1 MYEIGTKL
9 VTNQAGSNPL
19 TVTIKKADL
28 CIQMPL
34 RAAISTSAFASTDP
48 PLIDPNLMFQRAHA
62 QASNLE
68 NPISMEE
75 CLTYELSPY
84 PMSLF
89 TDTGHMR
96 LPQDKSELATDLIE
110 KYDGLIQAD
119 ANMDTTVLD
128 GGALMHH
135 VVWGK
140 RKWKKDEPKPL
151 VQDIVKLYVDKA
163 KRESSTSSTI
173 IVFDGYQRGS
183 PKDHCRKIRSPTR
196 GLEVDLDMGTPI
208 TSQQSVF
215 LSIQDNKSSLIGF
228 VTEALEDPGMKVARC
243 QADAD
248 VTIAQTVFTEALK
261 GKSVRLWGDDTDLMV
276 ILLHQIHQQSLTT
289 DPCTSKIYMY
299 RPSTR
304 TTVDLM
310 SLSNTAPTRVL
321 RLITVVHAMSGCDTV
336 SRIFCIGK
344 TKLIKLLE
352 DSRFGEALE
361 PLLKVFLQCDCT
373 PEMLL
378 AAGSKIVSFICC
390 KNQNRETLE
399 EPLLW

>member
-1 MYEIGTKL
+1 M
-9 VTNQAGSNPL
+9 
-19 TVTIKKADL
+19 
-28 CIQMPL
+28 
-34 RAAISTSAFASTDP
+34 
-48 PLIDPNLMFQRAHA
+48 
-62 QASNLE
+62 
-68 NPISMEE
+68 
-75 CLTYELSPY
+75 
-84 PMSLF
+84 
-89 TDTGHMR
+89 
-96 LPQDKSELATDLIE
+96 
-110 KYDGLIQAD
+110 QAD
-119 ANMDTTVLD
+119 ANMGTTVMD
-128 GGALMHH
+128 GGVLMHH
-135 VVWGK
+135 VLWGK
-140 RKWKKDEPKPL
+140 RKRKKDEPKPL
-151 VQDIVKLYVDKA
+151 VRDIVQLYVDKA

-183 PKDHCRKIRSPTR
+183 PKDHCRKIRSPIR
-196 GLEVDLDMGTPI
+196 RLEVDLDMGAPI

-215 LSIQDNKSSLIGF
+215 LSNPDNKSSLISF
-228 VTEALEDPGMKVARC
+228 VTEALEDAGMKVVRC

-289 DPCTSKIYMY
+289 DPYTSKIHMY

-310 SLSNTAPTRVL
+310 SLSNTAPTRML

-336 SRIFCIGK
+336 SGIFRIGK

-361 PLLKVFLQCDCT
+361 PLLQVFLQGDCT

-378 AAGSKIVSFICC
+378 VAGSKIVSFLYC

-399 EPLLW
+399 ELRLW